1 VPDRSGS
8 TQRWPSQPRAG
19 LDSLTSDAPCR
30 LLAQPARVRSNQ
42 KARTASTTPSSKDAA
57 FTLRSAFH
65 RQVLLVPRLRRIRR
79 ARHRF
84 SRRCRLRAGFRPIP
98 LPSFEPLSGPR
109 LRGSPSSALERL
121 HHRVFRG
128 CSPRTFGRS
137 DDAACQLLQSPRF
150 LSTTPDVTVTLRAW
164 LGVTPRLCSFAQ
176 AALRL
181 STHCRSSCHWF
192 RGRRS
197 LFSADGTS
205 RAEAGELCPDLDQPG
220 HLMSQTRVHAGR
232 RSRRDWD
239 VSPRACRRTAQ
250 GHPRQGCIVQP
261 SAKRVGL
268 CAPEVPS
275 IQWAAP
281 KGWLAG
287 TPQIVTNLWSNQPA
301 VPF

>member
-1 VPDRSGS
+1 MPPAS
-8 TQRWPSQPRAG
+8 
-19 LDSLTSDAPCR
+19 R
-30 LLAQPARVRSNQ
+30 LPAH
-42 KARTASTTPSSKDAA
+42 PFA
-57 FTLRSAFH
+57 FL
-65 RQVLLVPRLRRIRR
+65 
-79 ARHRF
+79 
-84 SRRCRLRAGFRPIP
+84 
-98 LPSFEPLSGPR
+98 EPLSGPR
-109 LRGSPSSALERL
+109 LRGSPSLALERL

-150 LSTTPDVTVTLRAW
+150 LSTTPDVTITLRAW

-239 VSPRACRRTAQ
+239 SVPTSLPADSAR
-250 GHPRQGCIVQP
+250 P
-261 SAKRVGL
+261 SAPGL
-268 CAPEVPS
+268 HCPTFREEGRALRTRGAFH
-275 IQWAAP
+275 QWAAP